1 MQLQVQAHSTP
12 NVFDALGDSWNALL
26 KNSSTNTLFLTREWQ
41 RTWWASLGEG
51 DLRVLTM
58 RDGENL
64 IGIAPL
70 FFEQDALGGVQVTF
84 VGCKEVSDYLD
95 FIFAKGREREC
106 LGAVLDF
113 LSGEASPV
121 WNTISLCNMPEAS
134 PNLALLQELAAAR
147 GWKANAVFEDVCPII
162 ALPESFEAYL
172 GSLDS
177 KERRELS
184 RKLRRAEDDATVIY
198 ATDSARLDID
208 VDDFLRLMRASLV
221 SKDSF
226 MTPRMERFFHASSQA
241 MFDAGFLQLAFLE
254 VSGERAAAY
263 LNFVWDNQVL
273 VYNSGLDPM
282 KFAYLSPGQ
291 VLIARLIE
299 KAIADKRASFDF
311 LQGNEDYKY
320 KLGGKD
326 VKLFTLGI
334 TR

>member
-1 MQLQVQAHSTP
+1 MQLQVHTSP
-12 NVFDALGDSWNALL
+12 DVFESLGDSWNALL
-26 KNSSTNTLFLTREWQ
+26 KQSATNTLFLTREWQ
-41 RTWWASLGEG
+41 RVWWASLGDGE
-51 DLRVLTM
+51 LRVLTM
-58 RDGENL
+58 HENDQL
-64 IGIAPL
+64 VGIAPL
-70 FFEQDALGGVQVTF
+70 FFETDALGGVQVTF

-95 FIFAKGREREC
+95 FIFAIGREREC

-113 LSGEASPV
+113 LSSDASPN
-121 WNTISLCNMPEAS
+121 WNAISLCNMPEAS
-134 PNLALLQELAAAR
+134 PNLALLQTLAAER
-147 GWKANAVFEDVCPII
+147 GWKANAGFEDVCPII

-172 GSLDS
+172 QLLDS

-184 RKLRRAEDDATVIY
+184 RKLRRAEDDASVTY
-198 ATDSARLDID
+198 ATDAAKLDTD
-208 VDDFLRLMRASLV
+208 VDDFLRLMRASMV
-221 SKDSF
+221 SKNDF
-226 MTPRMERFFHASSQA
+226 MTPRMERFFHASARA
-241 MFDAGFLQLAFLE
+241 MFEAGFLQLAFLE

-299 KAIADKRASFDF
+299 KAIADKRISFDF

>member
-1 MQLQVQAHSTP
+1 MQLQAHSTP
-12 NVFDALGDSWNALL
+12 DVFNALGDSWNTLL
-26 KNSSTNTLFLTREWQ
+26 KNASTNTLFLTREWQ
-41 RTWWASLGEG
+41 RVWWANLGEG
-51 DLRVLTM
+51 ELRVLTLHEG
-58 RDGENL
+58 DQL

-70 FFEQDALGGVQVTF
+70 FFEADALGGVQVTF

-95 FIFAKGREREC
+95 FIFLKGREREC
-106 LGAVLDF
+106 LTAVMDF
-113 LSGEASPV
+113 LSSTLSPT
-121 WNTISLCNMPEAS
+121 WNAISLCNLPEAS
-134 PNLALLQELAAAR
+134 PNFALLQELATAR

-172 GSLDS
+172 AQLES

-184 RKLRRAEDDATVIY
+184 RKLRRAEDDATVTY
-198 ATDSARLDID
+198 ATDANKLDAD

-226 MTPRMERFFHASSQA
+226 LTPRMEKFFHASSRE

-299 KAIADKRASFDF
+299 KAIAEKRLTFDF

-326 VKLFTLGI
+326 VRLFTIGI

>member
-1 MQLQVQAHSTP
+1 MQVQVHSTSE
-12 NVFDALGDSWNALL
+12 VFDTLGDSWNGLL
-26 KNSSTNTLFLTREWQ
+26 KQSATNTLFLTREWQ
-41 RTWWASLGEG
+41 RVWWHNLGEG

-58 RDGENL
+58 HDDEQL

-70 FFEQDALGGVQVTF
+70 FFETSALGSVQVTF

-95 FIFAKGREREC
+95 FIFIKGREREC
-106 LGAVLDF
+106 LTAVLDF
-113 LSGEASPV
+113 LSSAVSPA
-121 WNTISLCNMPEAS
+121 WNTISLCNMPETT
-134 PNLALLQELAAAR
+134 PTLALLQELAQTR

-162 ALPESFEAYL
+162 TLPNSFENYL

-177 KERRELS
+177 KERRELA
-184 RKLRRAEDDATVIY
+184 RKLRRAEEDAAMTY
-198 ATDSARLDID
+198 ATDINKLDAD
-208 VDDFLRLMRASLV
+208 VDDFLRLMRASMV
-221 SKDSF
+221 SKNDF
-226 MTPRMERFFHASSQA
+226 MTSRMEKFFHASSRA
-241 MFDAGFLQLAFLE
+241 MFEAGFLQLAFLE
-254 VSGERAAAY
+254 VSSERAATY

-273 VYNSGLDPM
+273 VYNSGLDPL

-299 KAIADKRASFDF
+299 KAIAEKRSTFDF